1 MFLIYNLKIDKRLFM
16 FGFFNRFLSHDL
28 AIDLGTANTLIYAK
42 DKGVILNEPSII
54 SVQENEHHQESTIA
68 IGTEAKKMLG
78 RTPASIRVVRPMK
91 DGVIADFELTGKML
105 KHFIRKATEGRPSR
119 VVICVPYGATQ
130 VERKTIAESAKA
142 AGASDV
148 FLIEEPMAAALGA
161 GLPVNEA
168 AGCMIVDIG
177 GGTTEIGIL
186 AMNEVVYANSIRT
199 AGNAFDEAITLYARR
214 EFGVIIGDVTA
225 ENIKQTIGT
234 AYPVENVESMIITGR
249 SISRGTPRTFSINSN
264 EVFEALKDPLNRI
277 IQAIITSLEL
287 TPPELASDIISRGL
301 VLAGGGALLSNMD
314 RLLSEATGLPV
325 IIAENPLCCVAR
337 GTGYALDLIGTQHPI
352 LSQIP

>member
-1 MFLIYNLKIDKRLFM
+1 M
-16 FGFFNRFLSHDL
+16 FGFFNRLLSHDL

-42 DKGVILNEPSII
+42 NKGIILNEPSII
-54 SVQENEHHQESTIA
+54 AIEEDEQHQKTTIA

-78 RTPASIRVVRPMK
+78 RTPESIRVIRPMK
-91 DGVIADFELTGKML
+91 DGVIADFTLTEKML

-119 VVICVPYGATQ
+119 IVICVPYGATQ
-130 VERKTIAESAKA
+130 VERKAIADSARA

-148 FLIEEPMAAALGA
+148 YLVEEPMAAALGA

-177 GGTTEIGIL
+177 GGTTEIGIIS
-186 AMNEVVYANSIRT
+186 MNKVIYANSVRT
-199 AGNAFDEAITLYARR
+199 AGNAFDEAIIHYARR
-214 EFGVIIGDVTA
+214 EFGIVIGEATA
-225 ENIKQTIGT
+225 EHVKQTIGT
-234 AYPVENVESMIITGR
+234 AYPLENVESINITGR
-249 SISRGTPRTFSINSN
+249 SIAKGVPRSVSVNSN

-277 IQAIITSLEL
+277 IQAIITALEL
-287 TPPELASDIISRGL
+287 TPPELTSDIIERGL
-301 VLAGGGALLSNMD
+301 VVTGGGALLGNMD

-337 GTGYALDLIGTQHPI
+337 GTGYALNLIGTRHPI
-352 LSQIP
+352 FAENP

>member
-1 MFLIYNLKIDKRLFM
+1 M

-42 DKGVILNEPSII
+42 DKGIILNEPSII
-54 SVQENEHHQESTIA
+54 AIQEDEHRQENTIA
-68 IGTEAKKMLG
+68 IGNEAKKMLG
-78 RTPASIRVVRPMK
+78 RTPNSIRVVRPMK
-91 DGVIADFELTGKML
+91 DGVIADFNLTEKML

-119 VVICVPYGATQ
+119 IVICVPYGATQ
-130 VERKTIAESAKA
+130 VERKAIADSAKA

-148 FLIEEPMAAALGA
+148 YLIEEPMAAALGA

-186 AMNEVVYANSIRT
+186 SMNEVVYATSVRT
-199 AGNAFDEAITLYARR
+199 AGDEFDEAIILYARR
-214 EFGVIIGDVTA
+214 EFGVLIGEATA
-225 ENIKQTIGT
+225 EKIKQKIGT
-234 AYPVENVESMIITGR
+234 AYPIENVESMIITGR
-249 SISRGTPRTFSINSN
+249 SIAKGTPRTFSINSN

-287 TPPELASDIISRGL
+287 TPPELASDIINRGL
-301 VLAGGGALLSNMD
+301 VLAGGGALLGGMD

-337 GTGYALDLIGTQHPI
+337 GTGCVLDLIGTDHPI
-352 LSQIP
+352 FAGNP